1 MAGERNPSEYTG
13 VTIDNFSLHISHVS
27 PSFLNEVKARRVG
40 GMTTSYYICCGPNS
54 PNTFLKSPLCES
66 AWQGVYIAAT
76 GIDGLLRWAAFTWPR
91 DPLFD
96 GSFNHWAPGDTYLIY
111 PGPRTSTRWEMLR
124 EGLETAEKI
133 RILRAEGKVSA
144 QLEELLNPASFKNG
158 SEFYEKRT
166 AAVFA
171 AVDAVE

>member
-1 MAGERNPSEYTG
+1 
-13 VTIDNFSLHISHVS
+13 
-27 PSFLNEVKARRVG
+27 
-40 GMTTSYYICCGPNS
+40 
-54 PNTFLKSPLCES
+54 
-66 AWQGVYIAAT
+66 
-76 GIDGLLRWAAFTWPR
+76 
-91 DPLFD
+91 
-96 GSFNHWAPGDTYLIY
+96 
-111 PGPRTSTRWEMLR
+111 MLR

-144 QLEELLNPASFKNG
+144 QLEELFNPASFKNG